1 MAKEL
6 RKSEQCSNCGHIL
19 SDDSY
24 CASCGQQNTDNSV
37 SIWLLIKDFIDDYFS
52 FDSRL
57 FKSIAPLL
65 FKPGFLTSEFNA
77 GKRVKYSPPLRM
89 YFIISLIFFLVP
101 TAEDPKEKEILSIES
116 VSVSTKKDKD
126 VAKES
131 EKTEDHSNIDI
142 KTGNKGVNFN
152 LSDLDTN
159 RLSEKRYVDS
169 IANNIVDSA
178 GLERNSF
185 WGKVVFRGVDRV
197 LRLYDDG
204 GKKFKSDLK
213 DNIPTMMFFLLPVF
227 ALFIRLFHY
236 RRKPL
241 YVHCV
246 IFSLHYHAFVFLVL
260 LFFNL
265 VALAFFTDDLFD
277 WLSVLFICV
286 YLVVAMKKVFEQSYG
301 RAIMKFFG
309 LSMLY
314 IFTLSL
320 SFVVT
325 VLTTLLY

>member
-6 RKSEQCSNCGHIL
+6 RKTEQCPNCGHTL

-24 CASCGQQNTDNSV
+24 CSFCGQQNTDNSV
-37 SIWLLIKDFIDDYFS
+37 SIWILVKDFLDDYFT
-52 FDSRL
+52 FDSRI
-57 FKSIAPLL
+57 FKSLVPLL
-65 FKPGFLTSEFNA
+65 FKPGFLTTEFNA
-77 GKRVKYSPPLRM
+77 GKRVKYIPPLRM

-101 TAEDPKEKEILSIES
+101 TAEDPKEKELISVDS
-116 VSVSTKKDKD
+116 VSVSSKQEAD
-126 VAKES
+126 VVEKP

-142 KTGNKGVNFN
+142 KTGNRGVNFS
-152 LSDLDTN
+152 LKDLDTN

-169 IANNIVDSA
+169 IANKVVDSL
-178 GLERNSF
+178 GLKRGSF

-204 GKKFKSDLK
+204 GKKFKSDLM
-213 DNIPTMMFFLLPVF
+213 DNIPKMMFFLLPVF

-246 IFSLHYHAFVFLVL
+246 IFSLHYHAFVFLIL

-277 WLSVLFICV
+277 SLSVLLICI
-286 YLVVAMKKVFEQSYG
+286 YLVVAMKKVFNQSYG

-309 LSMLY
+309 LSLLY
-314 IFTLSL
+314 TITLSFF
-320 SFVVT
+320 FVVT